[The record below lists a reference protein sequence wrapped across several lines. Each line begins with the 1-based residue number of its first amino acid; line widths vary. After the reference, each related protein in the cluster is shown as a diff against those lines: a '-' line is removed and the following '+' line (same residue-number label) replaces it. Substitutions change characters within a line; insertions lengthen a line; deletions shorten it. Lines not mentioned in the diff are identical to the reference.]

1 MSLFDKPIVMVT
13 FDEYLYDFSMHLS
26 DGSEI
31 VEEKCDSVEAVFEK
45 YALIRAKCICYAIA
59 PLVCPDQEI
68 VDSFVKSIDNDTF
81 ILVGDILI
89 DASSTGTIED
99 AVSSVSPK
107 HYQNCPNWMNPVIE
121 LESADSLES
130 SYSPSI
136 LTLHDRNRCFGFVRL
151 LECSFQSVIRRF
163 AALPPIR
170 FHRFGDPC
178 TQTEFILLVFSMD
191 FRVEAASSFL
201 VSFRYF

>member
-1 MSLFDKPIVMVT
+1 MSLFDKPIVSVT

-31 VEEKCDSVEAVFEK
+31 VEEKCDSMESVFER

-68 VDSFVKSIDNDTF
+68 VDSFIKSIDNDTF

-99 AVSSVSPK
+99 AISSVSPK
-107 HYQNCPNWMNPVIE
+107 HYQNCPNWMNSVIE
-121 LESADSLES
+121 LESADSMES

-136 LTLHDRNRCFGFVRL
+136 LTLHDRNRCFGFVCL
-151 LECSFQSVIRRF
+151 LECVVFNLSFDVLLLFHRSDSIVSVIPALKQSRF
-163 AALPPIR
+163 IR
-170 FHRFGDPC
+170 LFN
-178 TQTEFILLVFSMD
+178 EL
-191 FRVEAASSFL
+191 
-201 VSFRYF
+201 